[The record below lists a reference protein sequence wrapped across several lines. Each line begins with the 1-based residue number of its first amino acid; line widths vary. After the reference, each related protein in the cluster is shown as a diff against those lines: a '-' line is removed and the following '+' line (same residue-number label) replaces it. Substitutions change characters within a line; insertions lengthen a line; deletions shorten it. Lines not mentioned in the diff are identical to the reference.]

1 MGNLC
6 TIFNSFNQILLF
18 NFIKYYFTKIIGI
31 LNFNISNISV
41 FEINIF

>member
-18 NFIKYYFTKIIGI
+18 NFIKYYFTKIGI
-31 LNFNISNISV
+31 LNFNIPNISV